1 MRRQI
6 YEFRRKAVEAAK
18 GKGAL
23 TGGAGSADQNDQAGN
38 QQMHRRRAE
47 RENNQ
52 GYPETEKLLQLSN
65 IFGVSVDYLLKDD
78 TCKEGT
84 EEKGY
89 YVSKEMAQGF
99 LMKESRV
106 SRSVAVG
113 FMFWALAGIPFCM
126 FPNHSSWRLLGMGV
140 FIFLGICAVVIG
152 MFHEQDT
159 YAVLKQEVL
168 LFDYEYRKEL
178 CREYQVRREK
188 YGFVDVPCCILFV
201 AAIVALAATKRG
213 YLPWSEYHAF
223 IFLGLAAGLLGFVY
237 TAGMLDAYEQLV
249 ENEKYTGRLLF
260 KLRKKIRTKI
270 D

>member
-1 MRRQI
+1 MNLGEKLLKLRKEKGLSQEALAEQI
-6 YEFRRKAVEAAK
+6 
-18 GKGAL
+18 
-23 TGGAGSADQNDQAGN
+23 DQAGN

-126 FPNHSSWRLLGMGV
+126 FPNHCLVWGCLFSLESVRLSSVCFM
-140 FIFLGICAVVIG
+140 
-152 MFHEQDT
+152 
-159 YAVLKQEVL
+159 
-168 LFDYEYRKEL
+168 
-178 CREYQVRREK
+178 
-188 YGFVDVPCCILFV
+188 
-201 AAIVALAATKRG
+201 
-213 YLPWSEYHAF
+213 
-223 IFLGLAAGLLGFVY
+223 
-237 TAGMLDAYEQLV
+237 
-249 ENEKYTGRLLF
+249 
-260 KLRKKIRTKI
+260 IRTPMPC
-270 D
+270 